1 VKIDIAVIPT
11 AGYGT
16 RMLPAT
22 KAIPKEMLPIVDRP
36 TIDYIVSE
44 AIAAGVDNIVLVT
57 GRNKGEIE
65 DYFDHAYELQDQ
77 LEQSNKS
84 ELLTEMKRISTMV
97 NLVSLRQKEMKGLGH
112 AVLASRAVVGDRP
125 FGVLLGDDLVQSE
138 VPCIKQLADALDNP
152 NQAAISIM
160 EVPREDVSKYGII
173 DGEDLGNGRYRV
185 RGLVEK
191 PSPEN
196 APTNLAVIG
205 RYVLPPGIFD
215 ILENTKPGKGG
226 EIQLTDALAE
236 LANGP
241 GVLACRLDGKRY
253 DTGNALGF
261 VQASVCYGLEHPII
275 GATLKKWLNS
285 IVEK

>member
-1 VKIDIAVIPT
+1 MRIEVAVIPA

-36 TIDYIVSE
+36 SIDYIVSE
-44 AIAAGVDNIVLVT
+44 AIAAGVDDVVLVT

-65 DYFDHAYELQDQ
+65 DYFDHAYELQHQ
-77 LEQSNKS
+77 LEQNGKT
-84 ELLTEMKRISTMV
+84 ELLAEMKRISTMA
-97 NLVSLRQKEMKGLGH
+97 NLVSIRQKEMKGLGH
-112 AVLASRAVVGDRP
+112 AVLASRAVVGNRP
-125 FGVLLGDDLVQSE
+125 FGVLLGDDLVKSD
-138 VPCIKQLADALDNP
+138 VPCIKQLADVLDDP
-152 NQAAISIM
+152 KQAVISIM

-173 DGEDLGNGRYRV
+173 DGEDLGGGLYRV

-226 EIQLTDALAE
+226 EIQLTDALSA
-236 LANGP
+236 LAKGP
-241 GVLACRLDGKRY
+241 GVLACRLNGKRY

-261 VQASVCYGLEHPII
+261 VQASVCYGLEHPTI
-275 GATLKKWLNS
+275 GEPLKKWLKS
-285 IVEK
+285 IV